1 MKRRRAW
8 IAGVVVALI
17 GVGLAY
23 RPARNF
29 VELWRLRLFT
39 PVGRHPGA
47 LAEARFLQDI
57 GRLQQQV
64 ARREK
69 LFKPELKELTKEI
82 ARREA
87 AGRNVAYSEQIYREL
102 RWRVD
107 FTPDEDATRARMKEL
122 RDSLA
127 SDADQSFAGQQ
138 SPVDGSWGPGYTVW
152 FMKLYG
158 TVEGALSHG
167 APQQYPLTF
176 LDRVNS
182 PEALTNYLWSVV
194 INDFR
199 KTGVVNRMEADE
211 SVSLLGRLILGDV
224 ECDYPFHP
232 QLKEAYL
239 KFVDEWQ
246 NPVTGCWG
254 NWFVGRDGT
263 RWRMDDV
270 GMTFHIVSR
279 TKANT
284 KHLDKI
290 ARRVLQLRRADFPAG
305 IRMNGRYENH
315 LNWDAVKIF
324 RYAWPT
330 LDEPTRAA
338 ARAEMSRMLRWCLT
352 ESYQPDGSFKLSEL
366 DDTFGDAM
374 QFGVYFL
381 GDLGFFRK
389 TDRFWTDQ
397 EFPEAEAIRAR
408 IKKKIESIGLD
419 NPRLR
424 SAYDK
429 L

>member
-1 MKRRRAW
+1 MKRRVIFGVL
-8 IAGVVVALI
+8 IALVMGA
-17 GVGLAY
+17 GFAY
-23 RPARNF
+23 RPVRNF
-29 VELWRLRLFT
+29 VELWRLHLFT
-39 PVGRHPGA
+39 PVGRHPGV

-57 GRLQQQV
+57 GQLQQQV
-64 ARREK
+64 AQREK
-69 LFKPELKELTKEI
+69 LFQPELKELTGEI
-82 ARREA
+82 ARRQA
-87 AGRNVAYSEQIYREL
+87 AGKNVAYSEQIYREL
-102 RWRVD
+102 RWRVY
-107 FTPDEDATRARMKEL
+107 FTPDIEATRARMKEL

-127 SDADQSFAGQQ
+127 SDADQRFAEQQ
-138 SPVDGSWGPGYTVW
+138 SPVDGSWGPGYTAW

-167 APQQYPLTF
+167 AQQKYPLTF
-176 LDRVNS
+176 LDRINS
-182 PEALTNYLWSVV
+182 TESLTNYLWSVV
-194 INDFR
+194 INDFL
-199 KTGVVNRMEADE
+199 KSGVVNRMEADE

-239 KFVDEWQ
+239 RFVDEWQ
-246 NPVTGCWG
+246 NPLTGCWG

-279 TKANT
+279 AKANT
-284 KHLDKI
+284 KHLDRI
-290 ARRVLQLRRADFPAG
+290 TRRVLQLSRADFPAG

-315 LNWDAVKIF
+315 LNWDVVKIF

-330 LDEPTRAA
+330 LDEPTKTA
-338 ARAEMSRMLRWCLT
+338 ARAEMARMLHWCLA
-352 ESYQPDGSFKLSEL
+352 ESYQPDGTFKLSEL

-374 QFGVYFL
+374 EFGVYFL
-381 GDLGFFRK
+381 RDIGFFRK
-389 TDRFWTDQ
+389 QDRFWTDQ
-397 EFPEAEAIRAR
+397 EFPEAETIRAQIKQR
-408 IKKKIESIGLD
+408 IETVGL
-419 NPRLR
+419 NNSHLR